1 MACLLNDGI
10 NYGVNYSVNYGVA
23 LVILKIIL
31 NSLQYQLDVTHL
43 LLLYSFQ
50 IEDLTFLFP

>member
-1 MACLLNDGI
+1 MACLLNDG
-10 NYGVNYSVNYGVA
+10 
-23 LVILKIIL
+23 VIYDVPLIIFKIIL

-43 LLLYSFQ
+43 FLLYSFQ

>member
-1 MACLLNDGI
+1 MAYLLNDG
-10 NYGVNYSVNYGVA
+10 VNYGVP

-50 IEDLTFLFP
+50 IEDLTF